1 MPPCHASRRITHGAP
16 STSTTAVLTVTSFRN
31 VTFVRDTRHRR
42 PRARMRS
49 VAHRPAVCCP
59 AALLHMLVPSRPHA
73 AAANSRKGG
82 AQLPSAQHHRYY
94 ADGRQQSAR
103 AALPSRLQLPVQ
115 PLVQWVTRLP
125 AGAASASG
133 CSGKAMVGN
142 SGAAGADAQH
152 GRWVL
157 KHQRG
162 KVRRQRRASCG
173 SWPGETFWHQT
184 KDARQSIAAR
194 STGRPRRRG
203 GEATS

>member
-1 MPPCHASRRITHGAP
+1 VIPVTVGPAPACAALPTGRPSAVPLRTCICLFPAGLMPRPQTAGRGVRNYP
-16 STSTTAVLTVTSFRN
+16 LPSTTAIR
-31 VTFVRDTRHRR
+31 
-42 PRARMRS
+42 
-49 VAHRPAVCCP
+49 
-59 AALLHMLVPSRPHA
+59 
-73 AAANSRKGG
+73 
-82 AQLPSAQHHRYY
+82 Y

-103 AALPSRLQLPVQ
+103 AALLSRLQLPVQ

-152 GRWVL
+152 GRWVR